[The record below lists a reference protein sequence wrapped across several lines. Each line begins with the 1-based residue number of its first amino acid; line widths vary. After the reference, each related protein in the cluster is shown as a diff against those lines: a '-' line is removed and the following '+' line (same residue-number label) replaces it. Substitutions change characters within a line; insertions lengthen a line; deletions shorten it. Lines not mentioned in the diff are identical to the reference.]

1 MRTEFNKY
9 TFREFLCLDPEEIKE
24 YESAGLL
31 LKPNSW
37 GVSDVMDWPYITVK
51 DIQNKLSEDISYEQ
65 IINIIKD
72 LTGMR
77 EEKILNKSWIDIFKF
92 IKFVFKAIEQVN
104 EVEKKLIYKPDADE
118 EQAGIEMY
126 NQFGYFATI
135 DRLAGGDPLRY
146 DEIGQTE
153 FSVIFAK
160 LMLNNV
166 DAQFSKNY
174 QKIIMKK

>member
-1 MRTEFNKY
+1 MRQEYNRY
-9 TFREFLCLDPEEIKE
+9 TFREFLSLGSEEMDE
-24 YESAGLL
+24 YKSIGMLM
-31 LKPNSW
+31 KPDSW
-37 GVSDVMDWPYITVK
+37 GVSDFMSWPYITVK
-51 DIQNKLSEDISYEQ
+51 DIQTMLSEDINYEQ
-65 IINIIKD
+65 IINIIKE

-77 EEKILNKSWIDIFKF
+77 ADKILDKSWSDVFKF
-92 IKFVFKAIEQVN
+92 IKFVFKSIEKVN
-104 EVEKKLIYKPDADE
+104 EVEKKLVYKPEPDE

-135 DRLAGGDPLRY
+135 DRLAGGDPLKY

-160 LMLNNV
+160 LMLNSV
-166 DAQFSKNY
+166 DNQFSKNY

>member
-1 MRTEFNKY
+1 MRQEYNKY
-9 TFREFLCLDPEEIKE
+9 TFREFLSLEAEEMGE
-24 YESAGLL
+24 YRSIGMLMR
-31 LKPNSW
+31 PDSW
-37 GVSDVMDWPYITVK
+37 GVSDVMNWPYVTVK
-51 DIQNKLSEDISYEQ
+51 DIQATLSEDTSYEQ
-65 IINIIKD
+65 IIGIIAE

-77 EEKILNKSWIDIFKF
+77 AERILDKPWNDVFKF
-92 IKFVFKAIEQVN
+92 VKFVLGSIERVN
-104 EVEKKLIYKPDADE
+104 EVEKKLAYRPEPDE

-126 NQFGYFATI
+126 SQFGYFATI

-146 DEIGQTE
+146 DEVGQTE

-160 LMLNNV
+160 LMLNSV

>member
-1 MRTEFNKY
+1 MEAK
-9 TFREFLCLDPEEIKE
+9 
-24 YESAGLL
+24 
-31 LKPNSW
+31 
-37 GVSDVMDWPYITVK
+37 VSVK
-51 DIQNKLSEDISYEQ
+51 DIQATLSEDVNYEQ
-65 IINIIKD
+65 IIDIITE

-77 EEKILNKSWIDIFKF
+77 AGKILDKPWNDVFKF

-104 EVEKKLIYKPDADE
+104 EVEKKLIYKPESDE

-135 DRLAGGDPLRY
+135 DRLAGGDPLKY
-146 DEIGQTE
+146 DEIGETE

-160 LMLNNV
+160 LMLNKV
-166 DAQFSKNY
+166 DTQFSKNY

>member
-1 MRTEFNKY
+1 MKQEYNKY
-9 TFREFLCLDPEEIKE
+9 TFREFLSLEAEEMDE
-24 YESAGLL
+24 YKSVGMLM
-31 LKPNSW
+31 KPDSW
-37 GVSDVMDWPYITVK
+37 GVSDVMNWPYVTVK
-51 DIQNKLSEDISYEQ
+51 DIQVMLSEDVNYEQ
-65 IINIIKD
+65 IIDIITK

-77 EEKILNKSWIDIFKF
+77 IDKILDKPWNDVFKF
-92 IKFVFKAIEQVN
+92 VKFVFKSIEQVN
-104 EVEKKLIYKPDADE
+104 EVEKKLAYKPEPDE

-135 DRLAGGDPLRY
+135 DRLAGGDPLKY

-160 LMLNNV
+160 LMLNSV
-166 DAQFSKNY
+166 DTQFSKNY